1 MSHLR
6 HFGFLVP
13 PVGLHPL
20 DQHPDLF
27 ILCLD
32 LLREIPV
39 RTSLLL
45 QHLILGL
52 HVKPVGVLLLAD
64 LLDLALHELQDLIL
78 VPQLAL

>member
-6 HFGFLVP
+6 YLSFLVP

-27 ILCLD
+27 ILRLD
-32 LLREIPV
+32 LLREIPI

-45 QHLILGL
+45 QHLVFSL
-52 HVKPVGVLLLAD
+52 HIKPVSVLFLAD
-64 LLDLALHELQDLIL
+64 LLDLALHKLQHLIL